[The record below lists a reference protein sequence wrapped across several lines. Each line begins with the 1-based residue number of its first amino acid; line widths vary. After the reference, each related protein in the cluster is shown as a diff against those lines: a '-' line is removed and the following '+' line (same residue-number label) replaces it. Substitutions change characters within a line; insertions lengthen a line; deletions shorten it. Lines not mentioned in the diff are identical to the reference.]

1 MHECI
6 HKEEELQK
14 ITKILEKLNKS
25 FVRIRERNV
34 QDITTNIECT
44 SAIQEIQKALL
55 INYKLWKEEKESVE
69 ELKKYAMMNNWWIF
83 FI

>member
-14 ITKILEKLNKS
+14 ITKILEKLNNS
-25 FVRIRERNV
+25 FIRIRKRHDR
-34 QDITTNIECT
+34 DITTNIECT

-69 ELKKYAMMNNWWIF
+69 ELKKYARLNS
-83 FI
+83 